1 MGALSAG
8 HLFTDLNQGAAAALL
23 PFLIS
28 ERGFSLTLAGAFMLA
43 VTVSSSVVQ
52 PLFGFF
58 SDRRPLPILM
68 PIGVLLAGV
77 GMALVGVAPGILT
90 VFAGAIL
97 SGLGTAAFHPEAAR
111 FANYVSG
118 ARRARGMSFFS
129 VGGNAGVAV
138 GPALVTPLVLV
149 FGLPGTLFL
158 AVPAALMAA
167 ILLYEMPRMRSFQP
181 ESVDEARG
189 TRGEGAERWGPF
201 AAMIGVVTVRSFVY
215 FGLFSFVGAY
225 YERVLD
231 TSAAY
236 GNVALTV
243 MLLAGA
249 IGTLLIGPLA
259 DRFGHR
265 TVLLTSM
272 LVLPPLLLA
281 FTVVGPLAGVA
292 LLALAGAATVGTFG
306 VTVVL
311 GQEYLPGRI
320 GLAAGMTMG
329 LSIGLGGV
337 GAPLLGLLA
346 DSQGLPTMMLA
357 IAALPVAGFL
367 LALTL
372 PRVAKKPKAV

>member
-1 MGALSAG
+1 MGTLSAG

-77 GMALVGVAPGILT
+77 GMALVGVAPGVLT
-90 VFAGAIL
+90 VFVGAIL
-97 SGLGTAAFHPEAAR
+97 SGLGVAAFHPEAAR

-138 GPALVTPLVLV
+138 GPVLVTPLVLV

-259 DRFGHR
+259 DRFGRR

-346 DSQGLPTMMLA
+346 DSRGLPTMMLA

-372 PRVAKKPKAV
+372 PRVAKKPKAM

>member
-1 MGALSAG
+1 
-8 HLFTDLNQGAAAALL
+8 
-23 PFLIS
+23 
-28 ERGFSLTLAGAFMLA
+28 
-43 VTVSSSVVQ
+43 
-52 PLFGFF
+52 
-58 SDRRPLPILM
+58 
-68 PIGVLLAGV
+68 
-77 GMALVGVAPGILT
+77 
-90 VFAGAIL
+90 
-97 SGLGTAAFHPEAAR
+97 
-111 FANYVSG
+111 
-118 ARRARGMSFFS
+118 
-129 VGGNAGVAV
+129 
-138 GPALVTPLVLV
+138 
-149 FGLPGTLFL
+149 
-158 AVPAALMAA
+158 

-259 DRFGHR
+259 DRFGRR

-346 DSQGLPTMMLA
+346 DSRGLPTMMLA

>member
-1 MGALSAG
+1 MGTLSAG
-8 HLFTDLNQGAAAALL
+8 HLFTDLNQGAAALL

-77 GMALVGVAPGILT
+77 GMALVGVTPGVLT

-97 SGLGTAAFHPEAAR
+97 SGLGTAAFHPESAR

-259 DRFGHR
+259 DRFGRR

-346 DSQGLPTMMLA
+346 DSRGLPTMMLA

>member
-1 MGALSAG
+1 MGTLSAG

-138 GPALVTPLVLV
+138 GLALVTPLVLV

-259 DRFGHR
+259 DRFGRR

-311 GQEYLPGRI
+311 GQEYLPG
-320 GLAAGMTMG
+320 
-329 LSIGLGGV
+329 
-337 GAPLLGLLA
+337 
-346 DSQGLPTMMLA
+346 
-357 IAALPVAGFL
+357 
-367 LALTL
+367 
-372 PRVAKKPKAV
+372 